1 MCWVAGQTAYG
12 PLQPGR
18 SDGYKNK
25 QLLES
30 MASTERT
37 GRLCKVPW
45 ESRAEDWHSCV
56 SHVPS
61 LTSVPYAEHLFSACS
76 CQSIVN
82 VQPVLPCLEWEC
94 SSLQNTF
101 THTCLTHGAT
111 KVLVFSL
118 ELSFAW
124 ISDSIAW
131 ESPTLSFKVSVT
143 HLDIFFQ
150 VLFAS
155 GLFVPTWHLTWLKWG
170 IQTSEATRNP
180 IIANRLWYLEDLI
193 EDWESHENSPFG
205 LHPGSYRHIHSLPP
219 QN

>member
-1 MCWVAGQTAYG
+1 MLAGDRTENCGVRG
-12 PLQPGR
+12 PKPSSQ
-18 SDGYKNK
+18 K
-25 QLLES
+25 QITICSSQFNQHRLDPLTGLVPCAGLLDKQHMVPYS
-30 MASTERT
+30 LGGVMDTRTSSSWKALASTERT

-118 ELSFAW
+118 ELSFA
-124 ISDSIAW
+124 
-131 ESPTLSFKVSVT
+131 
-143 HLDIFFQ
+143 
-150 VLFAS
+150 
-155 GLFVPTWHLTWLKWG
+155 
-170 IQTSEATRNP
+170 
-180 IIANRLWYLEDLI
+180 
-193 EDWESHENSPFG
+193 
-205 LHPGSYRHIHSLPP
+205 
-219 QN
+219 